1 MINRLLT
8 AAATALVLST
18 LDAQAGDCPAIGAA
32 PRTMNGTAEAYATS
46 PGFSLNDEGILEWD
60 YGAHFDNLGKWA
72 DPFFDSNYALA
83 LYRDWLDTG
92 CTDDDLRDNFLR
104 QANWLV
110 SKAEMR
116 GNIAVWP
123 YPFADKNFDLDP
135 GWVSGIGQSRIAG
148 VLLRAEAITG
158 SQSFHHTAQ
167 AALRAYDVPIS
178 EGGVVTIEDDV
189 TWIEEMADPAGRSFK
204 VLNGHITGL
213 AGILDFYQIT
223 RDQKWKAF
231 YNRGIAAVKRD
242 ISKFDAGFSTY
253 YSLLMPSTQRPIAPL
268 RDYNPLHVSQLL
280 WLYDQT
286 SEPIFLEYAS
296 RFQAYETNN
305 DTFTASS
312 SIDKKNHGPDSLRAK
327 YGSHYWSVGKF
338 PAWLDIVSSAPRSV
352 RGVAIDLN
360 LLSEAPSELTISAS
374 IDGKWSKMIHIDKV
388 ETRYI
393 DAIFDKPVLT
403 DKVRVDLP
411 DDSGDG
417 LVALRTVMILNAEP
431 AFAPVANDCNHTSD
445 SRKETKQSSVENA
458 FDSDRNTNMP
468 VLCDGW
474 IMFPTTE
481 ATAKVEFLAEK
492 TESIRVEESDDLAVW
507 SDVTFT
513 NDKKA
518 VSFDAKRKFIRVHF
532 DKSVEGITEVSYS
545 IGN

>member
-1 MINRLLT
+1 
-8 AAATALVLST
+8 
-18 LDAQAGDCPAIGAA
+18 
-32 PRTMNGTAEAYATS
+32 MNGTAAAYASS
-46 PGFSLNDEGILEWD
+46 PGFSLNDDGILEWD

-92 CTDDDLRDNFLR
+92 CADDDLRDKFLL

-110 SKAEMR
+110 SEAQMR
-116 GNIAVWP
+116 GDVAVWP
-123 YPFADKNFDLDP
+123 YPFADKNFDLGP

-158 SQSFHHTAQ
+158 SKKFHDTAQ
-167 AALRAYDVPIS
+167 AALRAYEVPIS

-189 TWIEEMADPAGRSFK
+189 TWIEEMADPKGRSFK

-223 RDQKWKAF
+223 KDPKWKDF
-231 YNRGIAAVKRD
+231 YDRGIAAVKRD
-242 ISKFDAGFSTY
+242 IGKFDAGFSTY
-253 YSLLMPSTQRPIAPL
+253 YSLLMPSNERPIAPL

-286 SEPIFLEYAS
+286 NEPIFLEYAS
-296 RFQAYETNN
+296 RFQAYETNS

-327 YGSHYWSVGKF
+327 YGSNYWSVGKF
-338 PAWLDIVSSAPRSV
+338 PAWLEIASSSPRLV

-360 LLSEAPSELTISAS
+360 LMSEAPSGMTISVSA
-374 IDGKWSKMIHIDKV
+374 DGNWSKMMQIDKID
-388 ETRYI
+388 TRYI
-393 DAIFDKPVLT
+393 DAIFDQPVMT
-403 DKVRVDLP
+403 DKVRVDIP

-417 LVALRTVMILNAEP
+417 LVALRTVMVLNSEP

-445 SRKETKQSSVENA
+445 SRRDTKQSNVEHA
-458 FDSDRNTNMP
+458 FDSDYSSNMT
-468 VLCDGW
+468 VLCNGW
-474 IMFPTTE
+474 IMFPTND
-481 ATAKVEFLAEK
+481 ATTKVEFLADK
-492 TESIRVEESDDLAVW
+492 TASVRVEESDDLAIW
-507 SDVTFT
+507 SDLKFTNNQTAVTF
-513 NDKKA
+513 
-518 VSFDAKRKFIRVHF
+518 DARKRFTRIRF
-532 DKSVEGITEVSYS
+532 DKEVEGIAQIISSRAY
-545 IGN
+545 